1 MIWEGIWYRVLE
13 SIDTV
18 GGVVPILTQNRGR
31 LKHFIERK
39 TFGELFSLCSLTD
52 YNYYQED
59 EMC

>member
-39 TFGELFSLCSLTD
+39 TFGEFLASVA
-52 YNYYQED
+52 
-59 EMC
+59 